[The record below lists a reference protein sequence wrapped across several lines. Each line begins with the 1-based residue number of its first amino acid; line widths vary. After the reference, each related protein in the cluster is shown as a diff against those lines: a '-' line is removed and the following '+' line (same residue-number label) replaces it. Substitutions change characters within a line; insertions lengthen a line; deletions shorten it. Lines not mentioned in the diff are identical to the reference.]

1 MEIKKKATAG
11 TLESSDVYVEIEPGN
26 GIVEISLSSVVMG
39 QFGEK
44 IRETVAD
51 TLLNMGVTNAKISL
65 NDRGAVDCVLRA
77 RIETAVKRG
86 GEQI

>member
-1 MEIKKKATAG
+1 MEIKKRATAG